1 MYSTI
6 LLPTDGSEGASEA
19 VGVGLSLAQQYDAAA
34 HALFVVDER
43 FAATDYDVV
52 REDAES
58 EAERALDD
66 VGRRGEDAGVDVEKH
81 LRYGIPHDQIL
92 DAIDDY
98 GADLVVMGK
107 HGRTGLERFLHVG
120 SVTER
125 VVQGSQVQVLTVP
138 VGEGAE

>member
-19 VGVGLSLAQQYDAAA
+19 VDAGLRVAEQYGAVV

-43 FAATDYDVV
+43 FVATDYDMV
-52 REDAES
+52 REDAED
-58 EAERALDD
+58 EGERALDD
-66 VGRRGEDAGVDVEKH
+66 VGRRGEAAGVAVEKH
-81 LRYGIPHDQIL
+81 LRRGVPHTEIL
-92 DAIDDY
+92 DAVGDY

-107 HGRTGLERFLHVG
+107 HGRTGLDRFLNLG

-125 VVQGSQVQVLTVP
+125 VVTGSPVQVLTVP
-138 VGEGAE
+138 IGDGE